1 MRCGIC
7 REPTHTSP
15 SNAEKRL
22 NGSRP
27 APLCLD
33 CKSPAR
39 AAEMEAEA
47 VRFVELLGDSAE
59 DLARAVAAMVLL
71 AG

>member
-22 NGSRP
+22 NGSP

-59 DLARAVAAMVLL
+59 DLARAVAAMALL